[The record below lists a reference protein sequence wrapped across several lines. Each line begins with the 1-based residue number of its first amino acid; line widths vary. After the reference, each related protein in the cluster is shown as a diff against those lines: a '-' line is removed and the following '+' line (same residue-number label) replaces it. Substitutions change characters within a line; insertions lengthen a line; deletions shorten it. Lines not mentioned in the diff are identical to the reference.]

1 MPELDYDYTLH
12 TTNKGDENLFVEIYV
27 GELKNDEKSLEE
39 GRPIYDQVEM
49 IRITVPGD
57 RNNVVDRPLR
67 PEDKSRFPRHY
78 AAFKNNVAALVQGTP
93 IALWRDGSKALAQEL
108 AFFNIHTV
116 EQLAAAPDGNVSKI
130 SGLINLKQ
138 KAIEFV
144 NEAKAPDGKIT
155 ALQEQNESLQ
165 AQLEELKKQIAAL
178 APKPE
183 AAVAPVAKA
192 PAQAATNQAAK
203 KTAE

>member
-12 TTNKGDENLFVEIYV
+12 TSGKGDEHLFVEIYV
-27 GELKNDEKSLEE
+27 GEIKNDDKSLEE

-57 RNNVVDRPLR
+57 RNNIVDRPLR
-67 PEDKSRFPRHY
+67 PEDKHRFPRQY
-78 AAFKNNVAALVQGTP
+78 SQFKNNEVALVQGTP
-93 IALWRDGSKALAQEL
+93 IALWREGSKALAQEL

-144 NEAKAPDGKIT
+144 QAGKAPDAKLN
-155 ALQEQNESLQ
+155 ALEEQNKTLQ
-165 AQLEELKKQIAAL
+165 AQLDELKAAVQ
-178 APKPE
+178 AQAKPE
-183 AAVAPVAKA
+183 ATVAPVAKA
-192 PAQAATNQAAK
+192 ASPAAK
-203 KTAE
+203 KAD

>member
-1 MPELDYDYTLH
+1 MAELDYDYTLH
-12 TTNKGDENLFVEIYV
+12 TSNKGDEHLFVEIYV
-27 GELKNDEKSLEE
+27 GEIKNEDKSLEE

-67 PEDKSRFPRHY
+67 PEDKARFPRQY
-78 AAFKNNVAALVQGTP
+78 ANFKNNVAALVQGTP

-144 NEAKAPDGKIT
+144 QASKAPDLKLS
-155 ALQEQNESLQ
+155 ALEEQNKLLQ
-165 AQLEELKKQIAAL
+165 DQLEEMKKQIAAL
-178 APKPE
+178 APK
-183 AAVAPVAKA
+183 ADTGKA
-192 PAQAATNQAAK
+192 PAPAPAAK
-203 KTAE
+203 KAAE